1 MSSKSKE
8 GRRQALRSLG
18 AGLAAIFAAGFAHR
32 VEARVFASL
41 SLKDS
46 RPIPVPAGCYDDAS
60 QLYVD
65 SRTGAPMFASPS
77 EQRSRVLSA
86 EELDELAR
94 TLDVRDASKKIQ
106 VAQRCTISRQTSYS
120 TTSCCPIVTDSKN
133 DQDCDDTPE
142 PDKDWK

>member
-1 MSSKSKE
+1 MNSQRKE
-8 GRRQALRSLG
+8 SRRQALRSLG
-18 AGLAAIFAAGFAHR
+18 AGLAGIFVAVFAR
-32 VEARVFASL
+32 KAQSGVFASVAL
-41 SLKDS
+41 QDS
-46 RPIPVPAGCYDDAS
+46 HPLPVPAGHYDEAT

-77 EQRSRVLSA
+77 EQRHRVLSA
-86 EELDELAR
+86 EELDNLAQ
-94 TLDVRDASKKIQ
+94 TLDVRDASRKIQ

-142 PDKDWK
+142 KDKDWK